1 MNKKFLVRRGVF
13 IKTPL
18 STDKIIEKLII
29 SMLPLIL
36 VKLVYNIETIITLLV
51 TIITFYLGEY
61 LVYYLRKKKK
71 TIKNLTQESFT
82 LYSGLLIYLF
92 TPLSTPIYI
101 TIILTTLASILKVL
115 LGGFGKYKL
124 NPYIPSILIMMLIQG
139 YYSINPLILVEEKLS
154 TYIILLN
161 IIAIGS
167 LMYLIYNNSIKYK
180 ITISHLLTTIILI
193 SIISIKSQTLG
204 LNLIT
209 LINSGIILISIYLA
223 SDSITTPVTTKGQ
236 IIYGI
241 SLGIISVLLINI
253 FPTMFAILPLIIMP
267 LLTKPIDN
275 YFMTKY
281 KN

>member
-51 TIITFYLGEY
+51 TIIIFYLGEY

-92 TPLSTPIYI
+92 TPLSTPVYI
-101 TIILTTLASILKVL
+101 TIILTILASIIKVL

-124 NPYIPSILIMMLIQG
+124 NPYIPSIIIMMLIQG

-241 SLGIISVLLINI
+241 SLGIISILLINI

-275 YFMTKY
+275 YFMTK
-281 KN
+281 

>member
-92 TPLSTPIYI
+92 TPLSTPVYI
-101 TIILTTLASILKVL
+101 TIILTILASILKVL

-124 NPYIPSILIMMLIQG
+124 NPYIPSIIIMMLIQG

-241 SLGIISVLLINI
+241 SLGIISILLINI

-267 LLTKPIDN
+267 LLTKTIDN
-275 YFMTKY
+275 YFMTK
-281 KN
+281 

>member
-92 TPLSTPIYI
+92 TPLSTPVYI

-124 NPYIPSILIMMLIQG
+124 NPYIPSILIMILIQG

-161 IIAIGS
+161 IMAMGS

-241 SLGIISVLLINI
+241 SLGIISVLLIHI

-267 LLTKPIDN
+267 LLTKTIDN
-275 YFMTKY
+275 YFMTK
-281 KN
+281 

>member
-92 TPLSTPIYI
+92 TPLSTPVYI

-124 NPYIPSILIMMLIQG
+124 NPYIPSILIMILIQG
-139 YYSINPLILVEEKLS
+139 FYSINPLIIVEEKLS

-275 YFMTKY
+275 YFMTK
-281 KN
+281 

>member
-92 TPLSTPIYI
+92 TPLSTPVYI

-124 NPYIPSILIMMLIQG
+124 NPYIPSIIIMMLIQG

-167 LMYLIYNNSIKYK
+167 LMYLIYNNSIKYR

-241 SLGIISVLLINI
+241 SLGIISILLINI

-275 YFMTKY
+275 YFMTK
-281 KN
+281 

>member
-92 TPLSTPIYI
+92 TPLSTPVYI
-101 TIILTTLASILKVL
+101 TIILTILASILKVL

-124 NPYIPSILIMMLIQG
+124 NPYIPSIIIMMLIQG

-193 SIISIKSQTLG
+193 SIKSQTLG

-241 SLGIISVLLINI
+241 SLGIISILLINI

-275 YFMTKY
+275 YFMTK
-281 KN
+281 

>member
-82 LYSGLLIYLF
+82 IYSGLLIYLF
-92 TPLSTPIYI
+92 TPLSTPVYI

-124 NPYIPSILIMMLIQG
+124 NPYIPSILIMILIQG

-241 SLGIISVLLINI
+241 SLGIISILLINI

-275 YFMTKY
+275 YFMTK
-281 KN
+281 

>member
-92 TPLSTPIYI
+92 TPLSTPVYI

-124 NPYIPSILIMMLIQG
+124 NPYIPSILIMILIQG
-139 YYSINPLILVEEKLS
+139 YYSINPIILVEEKLS

-241 SLGIISVLLINI
+241 SLGIISILLINI

-275 YFMTKY
+275 YFMTK
-281 KN
+281 

>member
-18 STDKIIEKLII
+18 STDKIIEKLTI

-124 NPYIPSILIMMLIQG
+124 NPYIPSILIMILIQG

-167 LMYLIYNNSIKYK
+167 LMYLIYNNSIKYR

-241 SLGIISVLLINI
+241 SLGIISILLIHI

-275 YFMTKY
+275 YFMTK
-281 KN
+281 

>member
-18 STDKIIEKLII
+18 STDKIIEKLTI

-92 TPLSTPIYI
+92 TPLSTPVYI

-124 NPYIPSILIMMLIQG
+124 NPYIPSILIMILIQG

-241 SLGIISVLLINI
+241 SLGIISVLLIHI

-275 YFMTKY
+275 YFMTK
-281 KN
+281 

>member
-92 TPLSTPIYI
+92 TPLSTPVYI

-124 NPYIPSILIMMLIQG
+124 NPYIPSILIMILIQG
-139 YYSINPLILVEEKLS
+139 FYSINPFILVEEKLS

-161 IIAIGS
+161 IMAMGS

-275 YFMTKY
+275 YFMTK
-281 KN
+281 

>member
-92 TPLSTPIYI
+92 TPLSTPVYI

-124 NPYIPSILIMMLIQG
+124 NPYIPSILIMILIQG

-180 ITISHLLTTIILI
+180 ITISHLLTTLILI

-275 YFMTKY
+275 HFMTK
-281 KN
+281 

>member
-124 NPYIPSILIMMLIQG
+124 NPYIPSILIMILIQG
-139 YYSINPLILVEEKLS
+139 FYSINPLILVEEKLS

-275 YFMTKY
+275 YFMTK
-281 KN
+281 

>member
-51 TIITFYLGEY
+51 TLITFYLGEY

-275 YFMTKY
+275 YFMTK
-281 KN
+281 

>member
-92 TPLSTPIYI
+92 TPLSTPVYI
-101 TIILTTLASILKVL
+101 TIILTILASILKVL

-124 NPYIPSILIMMLIQG
+124 NPYVPSILIMILIQG

-275 YFMTKY
+275 YFMTK
-281 KN
+281 

>member
-36 VKLVYNIETIITLLV
+36 VKLVYNIETIITLLT

-92 TPLSTPIYI
+92 TPLSTPVYI

-124 NPYIPSILIMMLIQG
+124 NPYIPSILIMILIQG

-241 SLGIISVLLINI
+241 SLGIISVLLIHI

-275 YFMTKY
+275 YFMTK
-281 KN
+281 

>member
-92 TPLSTPIYI
+92 TPLSTPVYI

-124 NPYIPSILIMMLIQG
+124 NPYIPSILIMILIQG

-241 SLGIISVLLINI
+241 SLGIISILLINI
-253 FPTMFAILPLIIMP
+253 FPTMFAILPLIITP

-275 YFMTKY
+275 YFMTK
-281 KN
+281 

>member
-18 STDKIIEKLII
+18 STDKILEKLII

-124 NPYIPSILIMMLIQG
+124 NPYIPSILIMILIQG

-241 SLGIISVLLINI
+241 SLGIISILLINI

-275 YFMTKY
+275 YFMTK
-281 KN
+281 

>member
-124 NPYIPSILIMMLIQG
+124 NPYIPSILIMILIQG
-139 YYSINPLILVEEKLS
+139 FYSINPLILVEEKLS

-161 IIAIGS
+161 IMAIGS

-253 FPTMFAILPLIIMP
+253 FPTMFAILPLIIMT

-275 YFMTKY
+275 YFMTK
-281 KN
+281 

>member
-92 TPLSTPIYI
+92 TPLSTPVYI
-101 TIILTTLASILKVL
+101 TIILTILASILKVL

-241 SLGIISVLLINI
+241 SLGIISILLINI

-275 YFMTKY
+275 YFMTK
-281 KN
+281 

>member
-92 TPLSTPIYI
+92 TPLSTPVYI

-124 NPYIPSILIMMLIQG
+124 NPYIPSILIMILIQG

-204 LNLIT
+204 LNLIN

-241 SLGIISVLLINI
+241 SLGIISILLINI

-275 YFMTKY
+275 YFMTK
-281 KN
+281 

>member
-124 NPYIPSILIMMLIQG
+124 NPYIPSILIMILIQG

-193 SIISIKSQTLG
+193 SIISIKTQTLG

-241 SLGIISVLLINI
+241 SLGIISILLINI

-275 YFMTKY
+275 YFMTK
-281 KN
+281 

>member
-92 TPLSTPIYI
+92 TPLSTPVYI
-101 TIILTTLASILKVL
+101 TIILTILASILKVL

-124 NPYIPSILIMMLIQG
+124 NPYIPSIIIMILIQG

-241 SLGIISVLLINI
+241 SLGIISILLINI
-253 FPTMFAILPLIIMP
+253 FPTMFVILPLIIMP

-275 YFMTKY
+275 YFMTK
-281 KN
+281 

>member
-92 TPLSTPIYI
+92 TPLSTPVYI
-101 TIILTTLASILKVL
+101 TIILTILASIIKVL

-124 NPYIPSILIMMLIQG
+124 NPYIPSIIIMMLIQG

-241 SLGIISVLLINI
+241 SLGIISILLINI

-275 YFMTKY
+275 YFMTK
-281 KN
+281 

>member
-241 SLGIISVLLINI
+241 SLGIISILLINI

-275 YFMTKY
+275 YFMTK
-281 KN
+281 

>member
-124 NPYIPSILIMMLIQG
+124 NPYIPSILIMILIQG

-167 LMYLIYNNSIKYK
+167 LMYLIYNNSIKYR

-275 YFMTKY
+275 YFMTK
-281 KN
+281 

>member
-92 TPLSTPIYI
+92 TPLSTPVYI

-124 NPYIPSILIMMLIQG
+124 NPYIPSILIMILIQG
-139 YYSINPLILVEEKLS
+139 FYSINPLILVEEKLS

-275 YFMTKY
+275 YFMTK
-281 KN
+281 

>member
-92 TPLSTPIYI
+92 TPLSTPVYI
-101 TIILTTLASILKVL
+101 TITLTTLASILKVL

-124 NPYIPSILIMMLIQG
+124 NPYIPSILIMILIQG
-139 YYSINPLILVEEKLS
+139 FYSINPLILVEEKLS

-241 SLGIISVLLINI
+241 SLGIISVLLIHI

-275 YFMTKY
+275 YFMTK
-281 KN
+281 

>member
-124 NPYIPSILIMMLIQG
+124 NPYIPSILIMILIQG

-167 LMYLIYNNSIKYK
+167 LMYLIYNNSIKYR

-193 SIISIKSQTLG
+193 SIISIKTQTLG

-241 SLGIISVLLINI
+241 SLGIISILLINI

-275 YFMTKY
+275 YFMTK
-281 KN
+281 

>member
-124 NPYIPSILIMMLIQG
+124 NPYIPSILIMILIQG

-167 LMYLIYNNSIKYK
+167 LMYLIYNNSIKYR

-241 SLGIISVLLINI
+241 SLGIISILLINI

-275 YFMTKY
+275 YFMTK
-281 KN
+281 

>member
-71 TIKNLTQESFT
+71 TIKNLSQESFT

-275 YFMTKY
+275 YFMTK
-281 KN
+281 

>member
-92 TPLSTPIYI
+92 TPLSTPVYI

-124 NPYIPSILIMMLIQG
+124 NPYIPSILIMILIQG

-241 SLGIISVLLINI
+241 SLGIISILLINI

-275 YFMTKY
+275 YFMTK
-281 KN
+281 

>member
-1 MNKKFLVRRGVF
+1 
-13 IKTPL
+13 
-18 STDKIIEKLII
+18 
-29 SMLPLIL
+29 MLPLIL

-92 TPLSTPIYI
+92 TPLSTPVYI

-124 NPYIPSILIMMLIQG
+124 NPYIPSILIMILIQG
-139 YYSINPLILVEEKLS
+139 FYSINPLILVEEKLS

-275 YFMTKY
+275 YFMTK
-281 KN
+281 

>member
-18 STDKIIEKLII
+18 STDKIIEKLTI

-92 TPLSTPIYI
+92 TPLSTPVYI

-124 NPYIPSILIMMLIQG
+124 NPYIPSILIMILIQG

-167 LMYLIYNNSIKYK
+167 LMYLIYNNSIKYR

-275 YFMTKY
+275 YFMTK
-281 KN
+281 

>member
-61 LVYYLRKKKK
+61 LVYYLRKKKNS
-71 TIKNLTQESFT
+71 IKNLTQESFT

-92 TPLSTPIYI
+92 TPLSTPVYI

-124 NPYIPSILIMMLIQG
+124 NPYIPSILIMILIQG
-139 YYSINPLILVEEKLS
+139 FYSINPLILVEEKLS

-275 YFMTKY
+275 YFMTK
-281 KN
+281 

>member
-92 TPLSTPIYI
+92 TPLSTPVYI

-124 NPYIPSILIMMLIQG
+124 NPYIPSILIMILIQG

-167 LMYLIYNNSIKYK
+167 LMYLIYNNSIKYR

-241 SLGIISVLLINI
+241 SLGIISILLINI

-275 YFMTKY
+275 YFMTK
-281 KN
+281 

>member
-92 TPLSTPIYI
+92 TPLSTPVYI

-124 NPYIPSILIMMLIQG
+124 NPYIPSILIMILIQG

-167 LMYLIYNNSIKYK
+167 LMYLIYNNSIKYQ

-241 SLGIISVLLINI
+241 SLGIISILLINI

-275 YFMTKY
+275 YFMTK
-281 KN
+281 

>member
-71 TIKNLTQESFT
+71 AIKNLTQESFT

-92 TPLSTPIYI
+92 TPLSTPVYI

-124 NPYIPSILIMMLIQG
+124 NPYIPSILIMILIQG
-139 YYSINPLILVEEKLS
+139 FYSINPLIIVEEKLS
-154 TYIILLN
+154 TYIVLLN

-167 LMYLIYNNSIKYK
+167 LMYLIYNNSIKYR

-241 SLGIISVLLINI
+241 SLGIISILLINI

-275 YFMTKY
+275 YFMTK
-281 KN
+281 